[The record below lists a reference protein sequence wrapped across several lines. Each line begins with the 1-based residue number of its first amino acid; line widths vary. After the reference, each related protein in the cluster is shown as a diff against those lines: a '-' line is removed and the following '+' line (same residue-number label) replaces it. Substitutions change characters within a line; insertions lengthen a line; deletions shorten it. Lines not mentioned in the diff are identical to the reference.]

1 MELIAYK
8 MEYSDKIEEE
18 STEDDLED
26 IINSVF
32 D

>member
-18 STEDDLED
+18 STDDLKD

>member
-18 STEDDLED
+18 SIDDLED